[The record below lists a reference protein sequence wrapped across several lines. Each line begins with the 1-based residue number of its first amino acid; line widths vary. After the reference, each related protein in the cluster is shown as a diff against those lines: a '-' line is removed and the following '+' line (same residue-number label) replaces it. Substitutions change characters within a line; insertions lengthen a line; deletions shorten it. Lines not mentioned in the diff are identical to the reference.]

1 MGGYSDLTIIIP
13 TLNESRNIRTLI
25 GILAR
30 HYNGVSIIVSDDG
43 SRDGTAEIVRE
54 ISRRNKRIKLIDRT
68 GKPRGLAASVMDAV
82 LVARTDKVIVMDGD
96 LQHPYI
102 KVGKLHSALDRSD
115 LVIGVRTTI
124 NDWSLHR
131 KALSKGMSY
140 LAYTT
145 FKIRGKPVCR
155 DMMSGFFGARRKF
168 LADLIKRNRS
178 AFVGGGYKLLLD
190 ILRVS
195 DQGTRIAEVPYGTF
209 HDRRHGS
216 SKLGPRQFYRT
227 IISIMK

>member
-25 GILAR
+25 GILTR
-30 HYNGVSIIVSDDG
+30 HYNGVYIIVSDDG
-43 SRDGTAEIVRE
+43 SRDGTAEIIRE
-54 ISRRNKRIKLIDRT
+54 ASRRNKRITLIDRT
-68 GKPRGLAASVMDAV
+68 GKSRGLAASVMDAV
-82 LVARTDKVIVMDGD
+82 LAARTDKVIVMDGD

-124 NDWSLHR
+124 NGWGLHR

-155 DMMSGFFGARRKF
+155 DMMSGFFGARREF
-168 LADLIKRNRS
+168 LARLIKRNRG

-195 DQGTRIAEVPYGTF
+195 KQGTRIAEVPYGTF
-209 HDRRHGS
+209 HDRRRGS
-216 SKLGPRQFYRT
+216 SKLGPRQFYST
-227 IISIMK
+227 IVSIMK